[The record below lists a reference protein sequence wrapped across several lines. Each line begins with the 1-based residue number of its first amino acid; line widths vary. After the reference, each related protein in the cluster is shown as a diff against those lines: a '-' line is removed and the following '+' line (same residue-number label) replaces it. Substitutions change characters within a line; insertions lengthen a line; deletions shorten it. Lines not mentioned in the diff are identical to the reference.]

1 MILTVINSNDR
12 NTPFMKPIK
21 FQILTGLVK

>member
-12 NTPFMKPIK
+12 NTPFMTSIK
-21 FQILTGLVK
+21 FEILTGLVK